1 MELIYIGDPMCSW
14 CYGFGKALDLLV
26 TRFPTLDLRIVVG
39 GLRASATDVLDD
51 AGKQFRLQHWARVE
65 QMSGL
70 PFNRQGLLDRKN
82 FVYDTE
88 PVCRAVVAARGL
100 APEANIL
107 AVFRA
112 LQHAFYVEAL
122 DTTDGVVLAEVVA
135 RALKRQDIDIAAET
149 ILGKWSNAAT
159 VADTQ
164 ADFTL
169 VRSWNITSFPVLA
182 LRVGNELHALTTG
195 YTSVEMLERR
205 LAVLLEG
212 VEALN

>member
-82 FVYDTE
+82 FV
-88 PVCRAVVAARGL
+88 
-100 APEANIL
+100 
-107 AVFRA
+107 
-112 LQHAFYVEAL
+112 
-122 DTTDGVVLAEVVA
+122 
-135 RALKRQDIDIAAET
+135 
-149 ILGKWSNAAT
+149 
-159 VADTQ
+159 
-164 ADFTL
+164 
-169 VRSWNITSFPVLA
+169 
-182 LRVGNELHALTTG
+182 
-195 YTSVEMLERR
+195 
-205 LAVLLEG
+205 
-212 VEALN
+212 